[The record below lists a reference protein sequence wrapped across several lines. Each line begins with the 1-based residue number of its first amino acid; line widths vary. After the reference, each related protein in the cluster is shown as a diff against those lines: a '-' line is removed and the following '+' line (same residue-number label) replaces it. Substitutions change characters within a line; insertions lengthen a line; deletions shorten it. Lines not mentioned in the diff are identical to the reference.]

1 MYKEKNKSVS
11 MVTVVLIEFNVKSI
25 VTIDAIVTE
34 LKKELL

>member
-1 MYKEKNKSVS
+1 

-34 LKKELL
+34 LKKELRVLSK